1 MSRRKLIG
9 LIMASPSSEYQQHVL
24 EGICHQCGKY
34 GYDVAVFTCIVQSC
48 HPLEDDLRGE
58 QNIFELINFD
68 RLDGIIVCA
77 LSLSE
82 NNITVMF
89 DSVIA
94 KLKEQCRKPIVIL
107 DTDVEG
113 FASVNTD
120 DRMPF
125 SKITTHL
132 LDVHK
137 CRKIYFL
144 TGFKGNKVS
153 DERAGGYADELE
165 RHGIPAS
172 EGRIF
177 YGDFWYAG
185 GESLADRIISGELER
200 PDAVICANDLM
211 AIGLA
216 NKLIKCGIR
225 VPEDVIVT
233 GYDGTAE
240 AAINT
245 PSISSYIPDIS
256 LTVSKA
262 VNYLRS
268 IIEPDEE
275 IYPAECT
282 EANGMRICS
291 SCGCPEN
298 IRYVKKRLNDSLF
311 SQTFF
316 YSNSEYAS
324 NMDIGRILDSYMF
337 EELTSASDVDS
348 FLHRLLSS
356 LYLVRPYNEFFL
368 CLNEQWLNTDVK
380 IEKGYSKLMRLTAYC
395 DYDDGERSEVN
406 GENASEGEFEVNTM
420 LPTLDEEREKASV
433 FYFVPV
439 HFGAE
444 SLGYVALR
452 CDIDEK
458 RKIGLVFKNWMRNLN
473 SAIEVIRVRRSLL
486 AFSQRDAMTGLYN
499 RRGMEEKLKTMM
511 KNAGP
516 RDSLAVFVIDM
527 DGLKYIN
534 DNFGHSEGDYGINAV
549 ASAARRIC
557 RNNEICVRAGG
568 DEFYIMGVGDY
579 SVTDCIV
586 RVQQFSLAIE
596 DANKT
601 SNKPYAISASIG
613 YCCELISSSMS
624 VEDTVSL
631 ADSRMYA
638 NKQARKKSRAN

>member
-9 LIMASPSSEYQQHVL
+9 LIMANPSSEYQQHVL
-24 EGICHQCGKY
+24 EGICHQCGQY
-34 GYDVAVFTCIVQSC
+34 GYDVAVFTCMVSSC

-68 RLDGIIVCA
+68 RIDGIVVCA

-82 NNITVMF
+82 NNVTTML
-89 DSVIA
+89 DSVVA
-94 KLKEQCRKPIVIL
+94 KLKEQCRKPVVIL
-107 DTDVEG
+107 DTNIEG
-113 FASVNTD
+113 FVSVNTD
-120 DRMPF
+120 DRTPF
-125 SKITTHL
+125 SRITAHL
-132 LDVHK
+132 IDVHHCK
-137 CRKIYFL
+137 RIYFL
-144 TGFKGNKVS
+144 TGFEDNKIS
-153 DERAGGYADELE
+153 AERVGGYIDELE
-165 RHGIPAS
+165 KHGIPVD
-172 EGRIF
+172 EKNIF

-185 GESLADRIISGELER
+185 GEGLADRIISGELER
-200 PDAVICANDLM
+200 PEAVICANDLM
-211 AIGLA
+211 AIGLT
-216 NKLIKCGIR
+216 NKLIKGGIR

-245 PSISSYIPDIS
+245 PSISTYIPDIS

-262 VNYLRS
+262 VNYIRS
-268 IIEPDEE
+268 IIEPNGE
-275 IYPAECT
+275 IYPAKCT

-311 SQTFF
+311 SQSFF

-348 FLHRLLSS
+348 FFHSLLGS
-356 LYLVRPYNEFFL
+356 LYLVRPYNEFFF

-406 GENASEGEFEVNTM
+406 GENASGGEFEVNMM
-420 LPTLDEEREKASV
+420 LPALDEEREKASV

-499 RRGMEEKLKTMM
+499 RWGMEEKLKTMI
-511 KNAGP
+511 KNAGA

-624 VEDTVSL
+624 IEDTVSL
-631 ADSRMYA
+631 ADSRMYE